1 MTSGF
6 VLSVVDELCNCFL
19 GAFFS
24 PKRVMSVGR
33 DCAVAFK
40 TLLELVH
47 QIVLKP
53 SSDLKKKLPAFSK
66 EVASTVAEIIQVA
79 GQLKEGAGFFDPSD
93 PRARAEQELLAAAAS
108 IEAAA
113 KKLSGLKPR
122 RNVVRTGIL

>member
-1 MTSGF
+1 M
-6 VLSVVDELCNCFL
+6 
-19 GAFFS
+19 
-24 PKRVMSVGR
+24 GR
-33 DCAVAFK
+33 DCALAFK

-66 EVASTVAEIIQVA
+66 EVASTVAEIIGVA
-79 GQLKEGAGFFDPSD
+79 SQLKEGAGFFDPSD

-122 RNVVRTGIL
+122 RKVVGTDIFVRGYRFLSCCHLVPPCILSFLFVLGCR

>member
-1 MTSGF
+1 MPP
-6 VLSVVDELCNCFL
+6 
-19 GAFFS
+19 S
-24 PKRVMSVGR
+24 PLRVMSVGR

-53 SSDLKKKLPAFSK
+53 SSDLKKKIPAFSK
-66 EVASTVAEIIQVA
+66 EVASTVAEIIGVA
-79 GQLKEGAGFFDPSD
+79 SRLKEGAGFFDPSD

-122 RNVVRTGIL
+122 RKVVSIVILV